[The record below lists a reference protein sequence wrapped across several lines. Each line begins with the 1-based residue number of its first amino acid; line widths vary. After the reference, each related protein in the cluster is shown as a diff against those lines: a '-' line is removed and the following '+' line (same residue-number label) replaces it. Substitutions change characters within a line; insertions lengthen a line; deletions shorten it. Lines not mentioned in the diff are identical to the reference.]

1 MDDVEV
7 TVLMSVYNANL
18 KELNEAVTSILN
30 QTYKNFEFL
39 IINEKNN

>member
-18 KELNEAVTSILN
+18 KELGTMISTVV
-30 QTYKNFEFL
+30 KV
-39 IINEKNN
+39 